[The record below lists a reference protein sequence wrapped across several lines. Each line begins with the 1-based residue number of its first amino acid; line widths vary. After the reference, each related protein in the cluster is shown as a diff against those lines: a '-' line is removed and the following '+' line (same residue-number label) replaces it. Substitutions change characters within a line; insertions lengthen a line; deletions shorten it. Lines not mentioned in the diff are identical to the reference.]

1 MSHPGLIDDKTFDK
15 FLGFIE
21 AGDFNGTAAKKCGF
35 TFRTFQ
41 HRMSSRPEW
50 AERFEEACDKREHDV
65 SDELRGI
72 ALSRARDTD
81 DPKSWDATK
90 KLLEAWVPEF
100 RPRTTVE
107 TTVSGSLEMRTPEV
121 VDAIERFTASV
132 VQAAARVGAASPPLE
147 LDPATNGRPRLPVG
161 RVDGETEAV

>member
-1 MSHPGLIDDKTFDK
+1 MTHPGLIDDKTMTK
-15 FLGFIE
+15 FFGLIE

-50 AERFEEACDKREHDV
+50 AERFEEACAKREE
-65 SDELRGI
+65 SLTDELRNLTLG
-72 ALSRARDTD
+72 RARDLD
-81 DPKSWDATK
+81 DPKSWDALK
-90 KLLEAWVPEF
+90 KLLEAYVPEF

-121 VDAIERFTASV
+121 VEAIERFTASV
-132 VQAAARVGAASPPLE
+132 VQASARIGTRQAPAE
-147 LDPATNGRPRLPVG
+147 LDRPANGRAGLPVG
-161 RVDGETEAV
+161 RVDS